1 MRVLS
6 PIGSSLLLLGAY
18 VFTSGDS
25 GSTRYMIP
33 GGCIA
38 LAGVVVLALAAI
50 LDPVPDKRASERSR
64 GETTDEERSEEMDRA
79 TASG

>member
-1 MRVLS
+1 
-6 PIGSSLLLLGAY
+6 
-18 VFTSGDS
+18 
-25 GSTRYMIP
+25 MIP

-50 LDPVPDKRASERSR
+50 LDPVPDKGAKSERSR
-64 GETTDEERSEEMDRA
+64 RETAAGERSEEMDQA